1 MRIGELAEELEL
13 NPRTLRFYESVGL
26 LPEPDRTPSGYRD
39 YTEDDLQRVRFIKS
53 AQRLGLSLDDIK
65 EILAFRE
72 RGDLPC
78 DYVLSVI
85 DKEAEALDRKIA
97 ELEALRDDLRSLRT
111 KARRI
116 PKRQLEK
123 RSCLCHII
131 ENQDLLTGR
140 SEPPRVL

>member
-1 MRIGELAEELEL
+1 VRIGELAQELEL

-39 YTEDDLQRVRFIKS
+39 YADDALDRVRFIKS

-65 EILAFRE
+65 EILAFKD
-72 RGDLPC
+72 RGELPC

-85 DKEAEALDRKIA
+85 DKEADALDQRIA
-97 ELEALRDDLRSLRT
+97 ELQALRDDLRSLKG

-116 PKRQLEK
+116 PKQQLEN
-123 RSCLCHII
+123 RSCACHII
-131 ENQDLLTGR
+131 ENQDLLIAPH
-140 SEPPRVL
+140 SP